1 MSVYVIAQIEIH
13 DRDEYKNYI
22 AGFRQMFKGYR
33 GEVLVAENNAVVIEG
48 QWPASRTAVLRFDDE
63 QEMRRWYDSP
73 EYQAAAQ
80 HRYKSAK
87 TNLVMVRGLGT

>member
-33 GEVLVAENNAVVIEG
+33 GFSHSGATF
-48 QWPASRTAVLRFDDE
+48 R
-63 QEMRRWYDSP
+63 
-73 EYQAAAQ
+73 
-80 HRYKSAK
+80 
-87 TNLVMVRGLGT
+87 